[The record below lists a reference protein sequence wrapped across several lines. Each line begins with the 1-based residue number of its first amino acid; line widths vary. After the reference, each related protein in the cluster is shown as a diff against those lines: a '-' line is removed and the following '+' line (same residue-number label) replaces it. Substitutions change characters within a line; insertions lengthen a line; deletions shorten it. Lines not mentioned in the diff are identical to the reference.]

1 MVLRMKRSR
10 GIVLSSAA
18 LAAVA
23 TLVAVPRAGG
33 GLAAKP
39 RWQNF
44 PIKARHLWGPYIKPF
59 WANGRFWFLVHYLGG
74 RETTVVSAAR
84 SGGKLTAF
92 RTSSL
97 PGGTIDYPDLVSSS
111 NVGSSIIYNPLD
123 QNWGR
128 LPAQMAPLLSN
139 GRVGEAQPLPGDPQG
154 TIQRQLPT
162 WRQSNIWSGVRVGGR
177 FVWFLASG
185 QNGIAV
191 CCSTAGKAVELTSM
205 MRNRRWGAWDL
216 KLALDGRGRL
226 WAFWVDH
233 KNNSGKGTGAN
244 VHVVQLDPT
253 SLAPSL
259 SRVLASTTRRFVGK
273 TWVDGSYLLA
283 CSASCRVVLFPRTG
297 TYTWAPGERA
307 PTKISGTGKAV
318 LSAAYRGGRLVLS
331 YEVTNKGGVQRIF
344 AASGDALGRGLGHG
358 SSIAPP
364 QQLRSGSVQTLTPPS
379 AASTPAGAVVLQ
391 TYGPSG
397 RPYDGGAA
405 LVAFLP
411 TP

>member
-1 MVLRMKRSR
+1 MKRSR

-33 GLAAKP
+33 GLAAQP

-44 PIKARHLWGPYIKPF
+44 PFKARHMWFPYIKPF
-59 WANGRFWFLVHYLGG
+59 WASGRFWFLVHYYGG
-74 RETTVVSAAR
+74 GDTPVVSAAR

-92 RTSSL
+92 RTSSV
-97 PGGTIDYPDLVSSS
+97 PGGTIDYYFLDVASSS
-111 NVGSSIIYNPLD
+111 IVGSSIIYNPRD
-123 QNWGR
+123 QNGGR
-128 LPAQMAPLLSN
+128 LPAQMAPLLSS
-139 GRVGEAQPLPGDPQG
+139 GSVGEAQPLPGDPQR
-154 TIQRQLPT
+154 TIQRQLPA
-162 WRQSNIWSGVRVGGR
+162 WKQSHVWSGVQVGGR

-205 MRNRRWGAWDL
+205 MRNRRWGALDL

-226 WAFWVDH
+226 WAFWVDY

-244 VHVVQLDPT
+244 VHVVQLDPA
-253 SLAPSL
+253 SLVPTF
-259 SRVLASTTRRFVGK
+259 SRVLASTTRRFAGSS
-273 TWVDGSYLLA
+273 WVWGSYLLA
-283 CSASCRVVLFPRTG
+283 CSASCRVVLFPPTG

-344 AASGDALGRGLGHG
+344 AASGDALGKGLGHG

-364 QQLRSGSVQTLTPPS
+364 QQLRSGIVQTLTPPG

-391 TYGPSG
+391 TYG
-397 RPYDGGAA
+397 DGVAA